1 MPAQSSP
8 QTQNF
13 LDTSRKLLKKYK
25 LKFSRTGLFPM
36 KTRVCLIN
44 FVHDCLWKQFFAS
57 YSPQPPL
64 NLILWTILVTM
75 RLFTQFHFKIAKLQK
90 SCNLSCKKV
99 LNFVLLDNY
108 FTDLFTEVQI
118 QYRKTF
124 KFGPERF
131 LER

>member
-1 MPAQSSP
+1 M
-8 QTQNF
+8 
-13 LDTSRKLLKKYK
+13 
-25 LKFSRTGLFPM
+25 
-36 KTRVCLIN
+36 RV
-44 FVHDCLWKQFFAS
+44 
-57 YSPQPPL
+57 
-64 NLILWTILVTM
+64 
-75 RLFTQFHFKIAKLQK
+75 FTQFYFKIAKLQK

>member
-1 MPAQSSP
+1 MPISP
-8 QTQNF
+8 QNPKSLPHSTIPHENQSPPPEIAPGPN
-13 LDTSRKLLKKYK
+13 
-25 LKFSRTGLFPM
+25 
-36 KTRVCLIN
+36 
-44 FVHDCLWKQFFAS
+44 
-57 YSPQPPL
+57 SPQPPPNSIPWIVRQPL
-64 NLILWTILVTM
+64 GLSHSFNL
-75 RLFTQFHFKIAKLQK
+75 KLEQ
-90 SCNLSCKKV
+90 LSCEKV